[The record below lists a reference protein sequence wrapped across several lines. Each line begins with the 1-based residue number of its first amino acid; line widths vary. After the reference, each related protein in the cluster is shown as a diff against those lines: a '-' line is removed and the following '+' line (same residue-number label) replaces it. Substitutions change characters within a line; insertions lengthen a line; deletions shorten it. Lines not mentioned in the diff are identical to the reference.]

1 MRRGP
6 STDEKSA
13 MSLQPAEG
21 VTPRSSPRARWIAAV
36 TVLSAV
42 ASPSWCGIPLVSG
55 NGFGFAVVN
64 EATGHLTRFYAHP
77 YAFVHPDPAHP
88 LTEGVA
94 TTNFIADLAPRS
106 LGAEASVR
114 YIDQSQVIRASS
126 QYGTGTVFMPF
137 GLLHPAL
144 IIDWQSPSDAAEATV
159 GWTVRWTHPV
169 VSRADLTVSGV
180 RVQVLRFRD
189 TPEALCLIP
198 LGPGQS
204 SDPGDDL
211 HGHAAW
217 ALLAVEPGHS
227 AAPAVRSLLRWSA
240 GLPLAELI
248 RRELSG
254 LERWRVRTPPSVTD
268 RVAREVWRQ
277 SEIVLR
283 MAQSREPNSAQRHG
297 SGLIVASLPDGLW
310 FTPWVRDMAYA
321 ALALIRMGHFEE
333 ARAALAAY
341 FNARP
346 TGLMRRETA
355 GADYQISV
363 VRYFGDGAEE
373 PFFTMEGSTNV
384 ELDNWGLALWV
395 LGEYLERSGDE
406 SLLSTRTYRG
416 TVYESARDFIVRPLL
431 ASLEPYSQGL
441 IVRADT
447 SIWEEHER
455 DRKHFAYTT
464 AAAIAGLGAF
474 ARIAERRHDAPRA
487 AALSGTLEGLRRG
500 FASAFASDGRL
511 RGTLEP
517 GIKNDIDGALL
528 AIIEMGIV
536 EEPKSMADV
545 VERMPLLKVASGGY
559 RRVRSVLTDPTV
571 FEYWYERQEFL
582 FVDLSLSGVLH
593 RLGRHTEAA
602 ALLQRVLENTATY
615 DDLVPEMYVAEPCQ
629 LFPGRIGDP
638 TGAMPMVGYGAG
650 AVILELLGP
659 LDERSRERV
668 SRLIDT
674 PAKSE

>member
-1 MRRGP
+1 
-6 STDEKSA
+6 
-13 MSLQPAEG
+13 MSLPLAEG
-21 VTPRSSPRARWIAAV
+21 VTPRFSPRARWIAAV
-36 TVLSAV
+36 TALSAV
-42 ASPSWCGIPLVSG
+42 ASPSWCAIPLVSG

-77 YAFVHPDPAHP
+77 YAFVHPDRAHP
-88 LTEGVA
+88 LAEGVA

-114 YIDQSQVIRASS
+114 YIDQSQVIRVSS

-144 IIDWQSPSDAAEATV
+144 IIDWQSPSDAAAATV

-169 VSRADLTVSGV
+169 VSRADVTVSGV
-180 RVQVLRFRD
+180 RVEVLRFRD

-198 LGPGQS
+198 L
-204 SDPGDDL
+204 DPARSGDAGDDSDL
-211 HGHAAW
+211 RGHAAW
-217 ALLAVEPGHS
+217 ALTAVEPGRTV
-227 AAPAVRSLLRWSA
+227 AAAVRSLLDWRA
-240 GLPLAELI
+240 GHPVTDLI
-248 RRELSG
+248 ERELSD
-254 LERWRVRTPPSVTD
+254 LEHWRVRIPASVTD

-277 SEIVLR
+277 SEVVLR

-395 LGEYLERSGDE
+395 LGEYLERSADK

-474 ARIAERRHDAPRA
+474 ARIAERQHDARQA
-487 AALSGTLEGLRRG
+487 AALSSTLERLRQG

-517 GIKNDIDGALL
+517 GIKNEIDGALL
-528 AIIEMGIV
+528 AIIEMGVV
-536 EEPKSMADV
+536 EDPKSIADV

-559 RRVRSVLTDPTV
+559 RRVRSVLTDPAV
-571 FEYWYERQEFL
+571 FEYWYEREEFV
-582 FVDLSLSGVLH
+582 FVDLSLSGVLR
-593 RLGRHTEAA
+593 RLGRHAEAA
-602 ALLQRVLENTATY
+602 ALLQRVLQKAAEY
-615 DDLVPEMYVAEPCQ
+615 DDFVPEMYVAEPCQ
-629 LFPGRIGDP
+629 LFPGKVGDP

-659 LDERSRERV
+659 LDERSREVV
-668 SRLIDT
+668 SKPIDT